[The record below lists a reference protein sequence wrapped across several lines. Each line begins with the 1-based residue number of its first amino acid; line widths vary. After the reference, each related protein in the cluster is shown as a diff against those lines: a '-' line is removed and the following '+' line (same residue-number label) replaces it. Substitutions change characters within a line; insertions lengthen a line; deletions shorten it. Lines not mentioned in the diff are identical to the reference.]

1 MNNKDA
7 TYKLNRIAE
16 RIKEGNYSD
25 ALFLDEDDATA
36 CELGATAI
44 QKIDVMKLHLNSLY
58 GKMVS
63 NLTDDEEKFVRKCFK
78 HENDNHEK
86 NCTITIAQV
95 MGEQVSINTY
105 KLDDYRVAT
114 AICNILDNVRYTERH
129 HNNYN
134 LSSDYTY
141 TDTDSIKENTTHD

>member
-1 MNNKDA
+1 MDSKS
-7 TYKLNRIAE
+7 K
-16 RIKEGNYSD
+16 
-25 ALFLDEDDATA
+25 
-36 CELGATAI
+36 
-44 QKIDVMKLHLNSLY
+44 MKLYLNSLY
-58 GKMVS
+58 GKMVTKLAD
-63 NLTDDEEKFVRKCFK
+63 NEEKFVRKCFK

-95 MGEQVSINTY
+95 MGKQVSINTY

-129 HNNYN
+129 YNNYD

-141 TDTDSIKENTTHD
+141 IDTDSLKENTAHD